1 MNNRI
6 PRHPSIRAAAL
17 PRSSGSPPNG
27 VRYARTFR
35 CSHKASL
42 IAGAEQRSRGANRN
56 KAFPPWTTPDTMEQM
71 IEPEPHQG
79 RLALRPMEPRDM
91 ASVLAVEQSA
101 FAAGW
106 PATAFQ
112 NELTQ
117 NKMARYIVL
126 EDGAEVTGFGGL
138 WLMLD
143 EAHVVTVA
151 VRPERRRAG
160 LGGLIVHGLLL
171 VAQSHEMDVATLEC
185 RVSNLAARALY
196 ARYGFYEVGLRRKY
210 YADNQEDAV
219 IMTTESLASAAYQER
234 LRSLEGE
241 LELLL
246 PGAEMLLNPA

>member
-1 MNNRI
+1 MR
-6 PRHPSIRAAAL
+6 PH
-17 PRSSGSPPNG
+17 
-27 VRYARTFR
+27 VR

-56 KAFPPWTTPDTMEQM
+56 KAFPPWTTPDTLEQM

-79 RLALRPMEPRDM
+79 RLALRPMERRDM